1 MKQRL
6 ANYQLVASR
15 KKLLKNN
22 VSKFLFFAWA
32 LDRLVQ
38 YKMFRRAERINIGY
52 IDKSIYTSNLIKES
66 EHPAEDVNRWIQEMI
81 FLGLI
86 ICELDNVRDLELVY
100 ITEKGIEAYKAQTYH
115 IIAANLLEAEA
126 SRKLAR
132 RAFYAAC
139 VSVAISVIAVC
150 ITIYFKS

>member
-1 MKQRL
+1 MRQRL
-6 ANYQLVASR
+6 ANYQLVTSR
-15 KKLLKNN
+15 KKQLSDNA
-22 VSKFLFFAWA
+22 SKYLFFAWT
-32 LDRLVQ
+32 LDRLIQ
-38 YKMFRRAERINIGY
+38 YKAFQGAERINIGY

-86 ICELDNVRDLELVY
+86 TCVNDEVRDLELVY
-100 ITEKGIEAYKAQTYH
+100 IKEKGVEAYKAQTYH

-132 RAFYAAC
+132 QAFYAAIGSI
-139 VSVAISVIAVC
+139 VLAIVAIC
-150 ITIYFKS
+150 LTIYFER